1 MRILP
6 RLEVITP
13 SDLLLPAE
21 NLIVPEVTVPR
32 KGLKTRAFELLKLT
46 VIPVKSELCTTL
58 PGAQSLVVSVSL
70 VQIQVTAPIGVMP

>member
-32 KGLKTRAFELLKLT
+32 KGLKTRAFELLLKFRGSKIEST
-46 VIPVKSELCTTL
+46 Y
-58 PGAQSLVVSVSL
+58 
-70 VQIQVTAPIGVMP
+70 